1 MLRERAADVLRR
13 ARFLAQRH
21 DELASLAV
29 ILDQEQQRL
38 EEPMRVAVA
47 GLIKRGKSTLVNA
60 LLGGNI
66 SPTGTEETTF
76 NVVELAYGK
85 TASFDVLYKGGRVE
99 QVCDLGE
106 LHHYVARTS
115 NERAALSEITRV
127 CVSYPNELLRDFRL
141 LDVPGLG
148 SVFEEDSVNAM
159 ERLGI
164 RPESVTTASLES
176 VDQADAV
183 VYLFNRAMAVSDA
196 DIVREFG
203 GAALERLSP
212 VKAIGVLSRVDD
224 YWPPRQGASV
234 SPADYDP
241 LERAVAIA
249 DRYLT
254 DTRAADIF
262 YDIKP
267 VIAKM
272 AVGAATATE
281 EDLENVR
288 RLSSIDS
295 DVFFRRVRDTQRFST
310 KTFDDVP
317 LAPEIRARLV
327 RTFGVYGIYIATQL
341 SRAGA
346 SNDEIRSALAVR
358 SGVKAVRDVIV
369 SHFGNRADLIKL
381 AASLGRLE
389 AERAELR
396 PTVSSAAGT
405 TLSEIGRML
414 GQLRA
419 SEHGFRELDA
429 LHHHYKL
436 RADRRHGRS
445 RAVLDDDQA
454 AEFLRV
460 TGEHGLT
467 CADRLGCPTASS
479 TADLLEIAAERL
491 ACWRQ
496 RAVDP
501 TVDRAILP
509 LIEFLTIAYE
519 LLWHHVHEAQRHLN
533 FEEDHVVG

>member
-1 MLRERAADVLRR
+1 MLRGRAADVLRR
-13 ARFLAQRH
+13 AQFLAQRH
-21 DELASLAV
+21 DELAPLAVSLA
-29 ILDQEQQRL
+29 QEQQRL
-38 EEPMRVAVA
+38 DEPMRVAVA

-60 LLGGNI
+60 LLGGDI

-76 NVVELAYGK
+76 NVVELRYGRA
-85 TASFDVLYKGGRVE
+85 ASFEVRYKSGRVE
-99 QVCDLGE
+99 HVSDLGQ
-106 LHHYVARTS
+106 LRNYVARTF
-115 NERAALSEITRV
+115 NERSALSEITRV

-148 SVFEEDSVNAM
+148 SVFEDDSLNAM

-164 RPESVTTASLES
+164 RPESVTAASLDG

-183 VYLFNRAMAVSDA
+183 VYLFNRAMAVGDA

-212 VKAIGVLSRVDD
+212 IKAIGVLSRVDD
-224 YWPPRQGASV
+224 YWPPRQGVV
-234 SPADYDP
+234 SAAAYDP
-241 LERAVAIA
+241 LDRAVAIA

-267 VIAKM
+267 VIAKL

-288 RLSSIDS
+288 LLSSIDS
-295 DVFFRRVRDTQRFST
+295 EAFFRRVRDAQRFAT
-310 KTFDDVP
+310 KFFDDIP
-317 LAPEIRARLV
+317 LTPDIRVRLV
-327 RTFGVYGIYIATQL
+327 RNFGVYGIYVATQL
-341 SRAGA
+341 SKAGA
-346 SNDEIRSALAVR
+346 SNDEIRDGLAAR
-358 SGVKAVRDVIV
+358 SGVNTVRDVIV

-396 PTVSSAAGT
+396 PTLSSDAEK
-405 TLSEIGRML
+405 TLSEIGQML
-414 GQLRA
+414 GRLRA

-429 LHHHYKL
+429 LHYHYKL
-436 RADRRHGRS
+436 RADRRHGRGH
-445 RAVLDDDQA
+445 AALDDEEA

-467 CADRLGCPTASS
+467 CADRLGRPTASS
-479 TADLLEIAAERL
+479 TADLLEVAADRL

-501 TVDRAILP
+501 TVDRAMLP

-533 FEEDHVVG
+533 FEEDRVAG

>member
-13 ARFLAQRH
+13 AQFLAQRH
-21 DELASLAV
+21 DELAPLAASLG
-29 ILDQEQQRL
+29 QEQQRL
-38 EEPMRVAVA
+38 DAPMRVAVA

-85 TASFDVLYKGGRVE
+85 TASFDVLYESGRVE
-99 QVCDLGE
+99 QVSDLGK
-106 LHHYVARTS
+106 LHHYVSRTS
-115 NERAALSEITRV
+115 NDRAALSEITRV
-127 CVSYPNELLRDFRL
+127 CVFYPNELLRDFRL

-148 SVFEEDSVNAM
+148 SVFEEDSLNAM

-164 RPESVTTASLES
+164 RPESVATASLES

-224 YWPPRQGASV
+224 YWPPRQGSV
-234 SPADYDP
+234 APADYDP
-241 LERAVAIA
+241 LERALAIA
-249 DRYLT
+249 DRYLS

-267 VIAKM
+267 VIAKL

-288 RLSSIDS
+288 CLSSIDS
-295 DVFFRRVRDTQRFST
+295 DVFFRRVRDAQRFAT
-310 KTFDDVP
+310 KTFEEIALP
-317 LAPEIRARLV
+317 PEIRGRLV
-327 RTFGVYGIYIATQL
+327 RTFGVYGIYVATQL

-346 SNDEIRSALAVR
+346 SNDEIRSGLAVR
-358 SGVKAVRDVIV
+358 SGVNAVRDVIT

-389 AERAELR
+389 VERGKLR
-396 PTVSSAAGT
+396 PAVSGAAGT

-429 LHHHYKL
+429 LHYHYKL
-436 RADRRHGRS
+436 RADRRHGRG
-445 RAVLDDDQA
+445 RAALDDDQA

-467 CADRLGCPTASS
+467 CADRLGRPAASS
-479 TADLLEIAAERL
+479 TADLLQIAAERL
-491 ACWRQ
+491 AWWRQ

-501 TVDRAILP
+501 TIDRAILP